1 MSGNTREDR
10 SAAAEK
16 DANAVMV
23 KTLKLTDDVHL
34 ALEAVRRAEATYL
47 PGGQSAA
54 IIEIPLLALA
64 RAVLAAYAAQDVRS
78 TDRQQKLA
86 NLPRA
91 LPVGVAEVSRQPKRR
106 RA

>member
-10 SAAAEK
+10 SAAAAEK
-16 DANAVMV
+16 DADAVM
-23 KTLKLTDDVHL
+23 KTLKLTDDVQL

-78 TDRQQKLA
+78 TDRQEKLA